1 MLLLQDSADYNRNL
15 SQALGN
21 FNKESFAYL
30 RVFQILMG
38 LILGFGIK
46 EKRRNKLIISKLRHY
61 NSGERGTT
69 IRTYL
74 EIIRFYMLS

>member
-1 MLLLQDSADYNRNL
+1 MLLIHNSADYNRNL

-30 RVFQILMG
+30 RIFQMLMG
-38 LILGFGIK
+38 MISGFDIK
-46 EKRRNKLIISKLRHY
+46 EKCRNKLKISKLRHC